1 MMIIKLLPFATRL
14 LPTVFVTGIITFWSP
29 TTVDAQTVPADSTT
43 ILRQL
48 SERDL
53 DQALVSLGEIVDQP
67 LAFRDFAYSSL
78 PSAAAGVNRS
88 LAQLSADEQFDRLE
102 KWTLP
107 SEDRNHVRLL
117 AVPVPTEAPPR
128 GFARLLGERPLES
141 TFAIA
146 SVGPVRGFFCSGWMF
161 VQAADEVGRL
171 ARLRSTLE
179 ELESADVAG
188 ATDLLMLAYVAG
200 GRGDLDRVKTYLQSW
215 VADDP
220 AGATDLSPQ
229 AMRQAAI
236 ASAALLH
243 PELQPFAETLLNNL
257 VDRGG
262 HADAIGLRPFLRIA
276 HATAVQVHR
285 GQSSPDVLFE
295 NRLKYWVPA
304 TVRSAVDIQRGQP
317 RGVWLSHERHLLH
330 LAGGTTDLLLL
341 RFPLVGEFEFV
352 CETQEGGAI
361 GTDGGLVYGG
371 LQFQALGRKDTLQ
384 IWDADSDHPM
394 IRPSPFARYDVQPV
408 FNHVSIHSSDD
419 GAKFESNFHPVWF
432 DDAAVGSSPW
442 VGLRSS
448 GAQRPV
454 FRNIQIHGTPVIP
467 REVELTSGD
476 QLRGWQSGFFAETQ
490 PPFRAAGDTD
500 SEPTSGFDWQLHS
513 GELHAAKLEDE
524 AAAGKLGLLQYQR
537 PLLDDEAISYEF
549 MYDGDASIVHPAIGR
564 LAFLLESGGVRV
576 RWITSGETE
585 WTGLQSDN
593 AAIEPLNRRGPRPL
607 PLKEKQWNAV
617 TVKRSGGT
625 CHITLNDEL
634 IYQRPDD
641 FEVAPQFGLYRAV
654 RSVTS
659 RVRNVVMTGD
669 WPETLPSDFVTEPL
683 CSKDPSLRSQ
693 D

>member
-1 MMIIKLLPFATRL
+1 MMITKLLPIATRL
-14 LPTVFVTGIITFWSP
+14 LPIVFVTGVITSWLP
-29 TTVDAQTVPADSTT
+29 TTVDAQTIPADSTT
-43 ILRQL
+43 ILQQL
-48 SERDL
+48 TERDL
-53 DQALVSLGEIVDQP
+53 DQALESLGELVDQP

-107 SEDRNHVRLL
+107 SEDRKQVRLL
-117 AVPVPTEAPPR
+117 AVPVPTDAPPR
-128 GFARLLGERPLES
+128 VFARSLGQRPLDS

-146 SVGPVRGFFCSGWMF
+146 SVGPLRGFFCSGWML

-179 ELESADVAG
+179 ELETADVAG
-188 ATDLLMLAYVAG
+188 ATELLMLAYVAG
-200 GRGDLDRVKTYLQSW
+200 SRGNLDRVKAYLQTR

-220 AGATDLSPQ
+220 ASAGDLSPDAIPQ
-229 AMRQAAI
+229 TAI

-243 PELQPFAETLLNNL
+243 PELQPVAETLLNHL
-257 VDRGG
+257 VDRAGQG
-262 HADAIGLRPFLRIA
+262 DAIALRPFLRIA
-276 HATAVQVHR
+276 HATAVQVYR
-285 GQSSPDVLFE
+285 GQSSPEVLFE

-304 TVRSAVDIQRGQP
+304 TVRSSTEIQRGQP
-317 RGVWLSHERHLLH
+317 RGVWLSHEGHLLH
-330 LAGGTTDLLLL
+330 LAGGNTDVLLF
-341 RFPLVGEFEFV
+341 RFPLIGEFEFV

-384 IWDADSDHPM
+384 IWDADSDHPL

-442 VGLRSS
+442 IGLRSS
-448 GAQRPV
+448 GTKRPV
-454 FRNIQIHGTPVIP
+454 FRNIQIHGTPTIP
-467 REVELTSGD
+467 REVRLTSGD
-476 QLRGWQSGFFAETQ
+476 QLRGWQSGFFAETK
-490 PPFRAAGDTD
+490 PPFRAAGET
-500 SEPTSGFDWQLHS
+500 EKETTSGFEWQLHS
-513 GELHAAKLEDE
+513 GELHAAKHEDD
-524 AAAGKLGLLQYQR
+524 AAARKPGLLQYQR
-537 PLLDDEAISYEF
+537 PLLDGEAIRYEF
-549 MYDGDASIVHPAIGR
+549 MYDGNATIVHPAIGR

-607 PLKEKQWNAV
+607 PLKENQWNAV
-617 TVKRSGGT
+617 VVKRSGGK

-641 FEVAPQFGLYRAV
+641 VDIAPQFGLYRAE
-654 RSVTS
+654 RTEPS

-669 WPETLPSDFVTEPL
+669 WPETLPADFATEPL
-683 CSKDPSLRSQ
+683 CGADRPLRSQ

>member
-1 MMIIKLLPFATRL
+1 M
-14 LPTVFVTGIITFWSP
+14 
-29 TTVDAQTVPADSTT
+29 DAQTIPADSTT
-43 ILRQL
+43 ILQQL
-48 SERDL
+48 TERDL
-53 DQALVSLGEIVDQP
+53 DQALDSLGELADQP

-88 LAQLSADEQFDRLE
+88 LAQLSAAEQFDRLE

-107 SEDRNHVRLL
+107 SGDRKHVRLL
-117 AVPVPTEAPPR
+117 AVPVPTDAPPR
-128 GFARLLGERPLES
+128 VFARSLGQRPLDS
-141 TFAIA
+141 TFAVA
-146 SVGPVRGFFCSGWMF
+146 SVGPVRGFFCSGWML

-179 ELESADVAG
+179 ELETADVAG
-188 ATDLLMLAYVAG
+188 ATELLMLAYAAG
-200 GRGDLDRVKTYLQSW
+200 SRGDLDRVKAYLQTL
-215 VADDP
+215 VAEDP
-220 AGATDLSPQ
+220 VAAGDLSPH
-229 AMRQAAI
+229 AMRQAAV

-243 PELQPFAETLLNNL
+243 PELQPVAETFLNNL

-262 HADAIGLRPFLRIA
+262 QADAIALRPFLRIA
-276 HATAVQVHR
+276 HATAVQVYR

-295 NRLKYWVPA
+295 NRLKYWVPL
-304 TVRSAVDIQRGQP
+304 TVRSATDIQRGQP
-317 RGVWLSHERHLLH
+317 SGVWLSHERHLLH
-330 LAGGTTDLLLL
+330 LAGGTTDVLLF

-408 FNHVSIHSSDD
+408 FNHVSIHSSND

-432 DDAAVGSSPW
+432 DDTAVGSSPW
-442 VGLRSS
+442 IGLRSS
-448 GAQRPV
+448 GTKRPV
-454 FRNIQIHGTPVIP
+454 FRNIQIHGTPTIP
-467 REVELTSGD
+467 QEVRLTSGD
-476 QLRGWQSGFFAETQ
+476 QLRGWQSGFFAERQ
-490 PPFRAAGDTD
+490 PPFRAAGET
-500 SEPTSGFDWQLHS
+500 ETQPTSSFDWQLHS
-513 GELHAAKLEDE
+513 GELHAAKHEVE
-524 AAAGKLGLLQYQR
+524 AAARKPGLLQYQR
-537 PLLDDEAISYEF
+537 PLLDGEAIKYEF
-549 MYDGDASIVHPAIGR
+549 MNDGDATIVHPAIGR

-607 PLKEKQWNAV
+607 PLKEKQWN
-617 TVKRSGGT
+617 TIIVKRLGGK

-641 FEVAPQFGLYRAV
+641 FDIVPQFGLYRSA
-654 RSVTS
+654 RTVTS

-669 WPETLPSDFVTEPL
+669 WPESLPADFVTEPL
-683 CSKDPSLRSQ
+683 RPKD
-693 D
+693 

>member
-1 MMIIKLLPFATRL
+1 MMIIKLSLSAAHL
-14 LPTVFVTGIITFWSP
+14 LPIVVVTGFLTCWSHSF
-29 TTVDAQTVPADSTT
+29 VSAQTIPADSTV

-48 SERDL
+48 TERDL
-53 DQALVSLGEIVDQP
+53 DQALESLGELVDQP
-67 LAFRDFAYSSL
+67 LTFRDLAYSSL

-107 SEDRNHVRLL
+107 SEDRKHLRLL
-117 AVPVPTEAPPR
+117 AVPVPADAPPR
-128 GFARLLGERPLES
+128 VFGRSLGQRPVES

-146 SVGPVRGFFCSGWMF
+146 SVGPVRGFFCSGWML

-179 ELESADVAG
+179 ELETADVAG
-188 ATDLLMLAYVAG
+188 ATELLMLAYVAG
-200 GRGDLDRVKTYLQSW
+200 SRGDLDRVKSYLQTH

-220 AGATDLSPQ
+220 ASAGDLSPD
-229 AMRQAAI
+229 AIPHAAI

-243 PELQPFAETLLNNL
+243 PELQPFAEALLDHL

-262 HADAIGLRPFLRIA
+262 QADAIALRPFLRIA
-276 HATAVQVHR
+276 HATAVQVYR
-285 GQSSPDVLFE
+285 GQSSPEVLFE

-304 TVRSAVDIQRGQP
+304 TVRSSTDIQRGQP
-317 RGVWLSHERHLLH
+317 SGVWLSHEHHLLH
-330 LAGGTTDLLLL
+330 LAGGNTDVLLF

-384 IWDADSDHPM
+384 IWDADSDHPL

-442 VGLRSS
+442 IGLRSS
-448 GAQRPV
+448 GTKRPV
-454 FRNIQIHGTPVIP
+454 FRNIQIHGTPTIP
-467 REVELTSGD
+467 REVRLTSGD

-490 PPFRAAGDTD
+490 PPFRAAAET
-500 SEPTSGFDWQLHS
+500 EQETTSGFDWQLHS
-513 GELHAAKLEDE
+513 GELHAAKQEDD
-524 AAAGKLGLLQYQR
+524 AAARKPGLLQYQR
-537 PLLDDEAISYEF
+537 PLLEGEKVQYEF
-549 MYDGDASIVHPAIGR
+549 MYNGDGTIVHPAIGR
-564 LAFLLESGGVRV
+564 LAYLLESGGVRV

-593 AAIEPLNRRGPRPL
+593 AAIEPLNRRGPRTL
-607 PLKEKQWNAV
+607 PLKENQWNVV
-617 TVKRSGGT
+617 TIKRFGGK

-634 IYQRPDD
+634 IYQRADD
-641 FEVAPQFGLYRAV
+641 FDVAPQIGLYRSE
-654 RSVTS
+654 RTETS
-659 RVRNVVMTGD
+659 RVRNVLLTGD
-669 WPETLPSDFVTEPL
+669 WPETLPSDFATDPL
-683 CSKDPSLRSQ
+683 DTVERPLRSRP
-693 D
+693 